1 MNINLLV
8 WDVLAKARTNIS
20 HFLKKMD
27 LIYFYNIKQVI
38 IKKENIKYQ
47 TMFNDT
53 SIYLIC
59 NYFKKK

>member
-1 MNINLLV
+1 
-8 WDVLAKARTNIS
+8 
-20 HFLKKMD
+20 MD